1 MKKKKIIIRSF
12 VVFIFITMLTLFFVL
27 SDRSTVNAFNCYTVN
42 FSDFKEISKN
52 VYVKPNA
59 SGMDTSNI
67 LNIISKSKNNV
78 ARLYGSF
85 NAKSIFIISK
95 DSSALKRFGVKNK
108 TGATEKT
115 TFGTYIVLG
124 PDGMNTDVIS
134 HELTH
139 SELAYRINKINNIP
153 VWFNE
158 GMATQVDNR
167 PRYSEKQW
175 IKRTQNGLKVPSMR
189 SLDSDKQFYASDLN
203 TRRLNY
209 TLAKHEV
216 HRWLSIVGQKGLL
229 QLIQDVNNG
238 QDFYKAY
245 KAIETAA
252 KSK

>member
-1 MKKKKIIIRSF
+1 MKPYI
-12 VVFIFITMLTLFFVL
+12 
-27 SDRSTVNAFNCYTVN
+27 
-42 FSDFKEISKN
+42 
-52 VYVKPNA
+52 A
-59 SGMDTSNI
+59 SVDTSNI
-67 LNIISKSKNNV
+67 LNIISKSKENV

-85 NAKSIFIISK
+85 NAKPIFIISK
-95 DSSALKRFGVKNK
+95 DSSALKRFGVKNR

-124 PDGMNTDVIS
+124 PDGINTNVVS

-167 PRYSEKQW
+167 PMYSEKQW
-175 IKRTQNGLKVPSMR
+175 IKKTKNGIKVPNMR
-189 SLDSDKQFYASDLN
+189 SLDSDKQFYASNLD

-238 QDFYKAY
+238 HNFYKAY
-245 KAIETAA
+245 NAIETAA
-252 KSK
+252 KFK